1 MGPEHARG
9 GRDLLVQCYAPAD
22 LEASG
27 KTSDFIMLKIC
38 FLSTTRIAGLSNF
51 GTISRMVFASLK
63 DTFAHSTPITEA
75 GLADYSFIGKQIS
88 IWISVSACCFSL
100 LPLLFR
106 LGFLKTGQTL
116 RYSGHYCH

>member
-1 MGPEHARG
+1 MWVLNTHVEGETCSCNAMP
-9 GRDLLVQCYAPAD
+9 LLTWR
-22 LEASG
+22 
-27 KTSDFIMLKIC
+27 TSRLLILLYVESC

-63 DTFAHSTPITEA
+63 DTFADSTPITEA